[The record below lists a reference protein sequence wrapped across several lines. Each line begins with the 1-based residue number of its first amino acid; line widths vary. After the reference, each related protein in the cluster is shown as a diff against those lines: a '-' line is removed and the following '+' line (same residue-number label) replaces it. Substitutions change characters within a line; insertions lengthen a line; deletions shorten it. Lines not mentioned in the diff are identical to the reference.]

1 MYIFFKSMSL
11 VYENWMEDLPCLVF
25 EQGDNLDIGQ
35 KNSIITIT
43 MYTLLFSVLAITA
56 ANPQ

>member
-25 EQGDNLDIGQ
+25 KQGDNLDIGE

-43 MYTLLFSVLAITA
+43 MYESAS
-56 ANPQ
+56 